1 MCKIKNI
8 ITMED
13 YKLLVE
19 FDNGEEKTFNMKT
32 LIESEEMYKPLKD
45 ISLFRSVVV
54 DCGGYGASWNDDI
67 DISEYQL
74 YTEGE

>member
-8 ITMED
+8 IAMED

-32 LIESEEMYKPLKD
+32 LIESEEIHKPLKD
-45 ISLFRSVVV
+45 ISL
-54 DCGGYGASWNDDI
+54 
-67 DISEYQL
+67 L
-74 YTEGE
+74 